1 LQSTIGKELAS
12 LLTVP
17 FISLDSLC
25 WKPGWQK
32 STKDEMRHRVEEALA
47 DAPTGWVVDGN
58 YRSTVPSSRIIAR
71 MSYVS
76 VLTRQSSPK
85 CND

>member
-1 LQSTIGKELAS
+1 MKSTIGKELAS
-12 LLTVP
+12 LPTVP

-32 STKDEMRHRVEEALA
+32 STEDEMRHKIEEALA

-58 YRSTVPSSRIIAR
+58 YRSRIGTIVEDNCICECLDAAEFTK
-71 MSYVS
+71 M
-76 VLTRQSSPK
+76 Q
-85 CND
+85 